1 MTRRALGGGRVIATE
16 MRLQE
21 WENITITL
29 PENISLEFGPNG
41 LWPRAMAAAA
51 GGGEPHAAV
60 DVLMAGLEERL
71 TTQLRLERTN
81 LLSAMSDSA
90 ASTRAHAPPPVVFL
104 VEGAEAPKSCPTCGR
119 AFAPERMAI
128 HARCCGRLQ
137 VQPAAAL
144 LQAQEQANSIR
155 ARARARLAGAP
166 AMVEGLVLTK
176 LSPRRATNRP
186 LGSNPERA
194 ATATAELR
202 PGAPEAAR
210 RAGTASRGRV
220 APLLTM
226 EPRTS
231 AGGGWEKEEEEKKED
246 EQVEEE
252 EEEEQEDEDEDEEEE
267 EQEEEGEP
275 TERGGGVGRS
285 AHQRARAEVPEL
297 ARSRE
302 LVPPGLNLHASWDER
317 AALEEARTAHAT
329 HAPAGVPYAYPYP

>member
-1 MTRRALGGGRVIATE
+1 
-16 MRLQE
+16 
-21 WENITITL
+21 
-29 PENISLEFGPNG
+29 
-41 LWPRAMAAAA
+41 MAAAA
-51 GGGEPHAAV
+51 GGGEPQAAV

-90 ASTRAHAPPPVVFL
+90 ASTRAHAPPPIVFL
-104 VEGAEAPKSCPTCGR
+104 AEGAEAPKSCPTCGR
-119 AFAPERMAI
+119 VFAPERLAI

-137 VQPAAAL
+137 AQPAAAL

-166 AMVEGLVLTK
+166 AMVEGLVLSK

-220 APLLTM
+220 APLLAM
-226 EPRTS
+226 DPRS
-231 AGGGWEKEEEEKKED
+231 SGGWEN
-246 EQVEEE
+246 EEE
-252 EEEEQEDEDEDEEEE
+252 EEEEEEEEDEEEE
-267 EQEEEGEP
+267 L
-275 TERGGGVGRS
+275 RR
-285 AHQRARAEVPEL
+285 
-297 ARSRE
+297 RSRRRSDD
-302 LVPPGLNLHASWDER
+302 ASHSCLLR
-317 AALEEARTAHAT
+317 SCFL
-329 HAPAGVPYAYPYP
+329 

>member
-1 MTRRALGGGRVIATE
+1 
-16 MRLQE
+16 
-21 WENITITL
+21 
-29 PENISLEFGPNG
+29 
-41 LWPRAMAAAA
+41 MAAAA
-51 GGGEPHAAV
+51 GGGGEPQAAV

-90 ASTRAHAPPPVVFL
+90 ASTRAHAPPPIVFL
-104 VEGAEAPKSCPTCGR
+104 AEGAEAPKSCPTCGR
-119 AFAPERMAI
+119 VFAPERLAI

-137 VQPAAAL
+137 AQPAAAL

-166 AMVEGLVLTK
+166 AMVEGLVLSK

-220 APLLTM
+220 APLLAM
-226 EPRTS
+226 DPRS
-231 AGGGWEKEEEEKKED
+231 SGGWEN
-246 EQVEEE
+246 EEE
-252 EEEEQEDEDEDEEEE
+252 EEEEEEECF
-267 EQEEEGEP
+267 P
-275 TERGGGVGRS
+275 NPIHVS
-285 AHQRARAEVPEL
+285 IVAC
-297 ARSRE
+297 
-302 LVPPGLNLHASWDER
+302 
-317 AALEEARTAHAT
+317 
-329 HAPAGVPYAYPYP
+329 